1 MYDFCSVALHS
12 FQSLPSRFYLG
23 LALCQQKGGPSSR
36 QSEAMKY
43 VSEGLEYLL
52 NQLTSDADKA
62 STEPEKKCQ
71 ADLLMASLLH
81 TNNIQCLHAF
91 TVLGNLVRNIPSLPA
106 GVMSATDAYH
116 TTTLLS
122 SRLLCQLVARGDTYH
137 QAEWLLLEAQSLLLQ
152 MMLEAEKEGGG
163 PRRGGAI
170 SWCCENLSAL
180 IKGATIPPGC
190 RVVNLQE
197 KVGASG
203 VLFCMTVEWSVECM
217 NLILSTKEI
226 NHSMTKNMSKVIQ
239 LLIQSCGPKEKNMC
253 SGRNL
258 KNPKVQC
265 KRQMFGNQ
273 SSQTLLSYK

>member
-1 MYDFCSVALHS
+1 
-12 FQSLPSRFYLG
+12 
-23 LALCQQKGGPSSR
+23 
-36 QSEAMKY
+36 MKY

-91 TVLGNLVRNIPSLPA
+91 TVLGNLVRKISSLPA

-163 PRRGGAI
+163 PGRGGAI
-170 SWCCENLSAL
+170 SRCCENLSAL
-180 IKGATIPPGC
+180 IKGATIPPGS
-190 RVVNLQE
+190 RVVDLQE

-203 VLFCMTVEWSVECM
+203 VLLYDCGVECGVHQF
-217 NLILSTKEI
+217 NFVNQRNQPQHDKE
-226 NHSMTKNMSKVIQ
+226 HAKSSDTVVDTE
-239 LLIQSCGPKEKNMC
+239 LLAKKSMC
-253 SGRNL
+253 SGRHL
-258 KNPKVQC
+258 KTPKVQC

>member
-62 STEPEKKCQ
+62 STEQEKKCQ
-71 ADLLMASLLH
+71 ADLLTASLLH

-170 SWCCENLSAL
+170 SRCCENLSAL
-180 IKGATIPPGC
+180 IKGATIPPGSH
-190 RVVNLQE
+190 VVNLQE

-203 VLFCMTVEWSVECM
+203 VLLYNWCGVHEFNFVNQRNQPQHE
-217 NLILSTKEI
+217 KELVKSSDTAVDTEQKK
-226 NHSMTKNMSKVIQ
+226 HVQWQTS
-239 LLIQSCGPKEKNMC
+239 EKPE
-253 SGRNL
+253 S
-258 KNPKVQC
+258 
-265 KRQMFGNQ
+265 KRQMYGSQ
-273 SSQTLLSYK
+273 SSQAIP